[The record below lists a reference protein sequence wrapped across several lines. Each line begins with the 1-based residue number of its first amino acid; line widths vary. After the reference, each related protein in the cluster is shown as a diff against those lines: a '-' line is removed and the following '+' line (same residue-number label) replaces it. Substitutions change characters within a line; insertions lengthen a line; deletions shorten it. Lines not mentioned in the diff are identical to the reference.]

1 MGQDR
6 LATRPPGRT
15 PPGLRGDGLVK
26 PLLLARMRWI
36 FRLAAAPAWA
46 GPTIVALGLAAAV
59 LEGAGLVL
67 FIPLIESL
75 GATAEPTRWKPLF
88 DSILSPIPEQ
98 SVTAVLVILLCVSIL
113 LKIAVN
119 LFNTWVTRYVDGLV
133 AHQLRCRVFEQ
144 TISSCVDYRVENR
157 RADIVTTIANNTWKV
172 SQALSLC
179 YRLIICACTF
189 IVFVLLMLAISGSL
203 TLLSLLFLALT
214 ALAIRFATRRADE
227 TGKAVVEENK
237 QFGLRMWE
245 SINSLQLIRAF
256 AREAYESQRLRRT
269 SDRVRERLL
278 SLDMLWAA
286 PGPVSEMS
294 IAIMIGVLILFAQ
307 RTGTG
312 IAALAAFL
320 SLLYRLQGPTRELLQ
335 SKIVLDGIGAAID
348 DVDDFLRVTDT
359 PFLKSGGLA
368 ARPIRHVLEFRDVSF
383 RYAPGEPLALDR
395 VSFGI
400 PAGKTTAIVGESGAG
415 KSTIMSLLFRFRDPS
430 SGAILADGTA
440 LDAFDLHG
448 WRERLSVMS
457 QEVHLFNDT
466 IAGNIGYADFDAG
479 PEQIREAARI
489 ALADGF
495 IAALPDG
502 YDTIVGDQG
511 MRLSGGQRQRIALAR
526 AILRNPDILLLDEA
540 TNALDV
546 ETEQAFQLAL
556 EQFSRNRTVVVI
568 AHRLSTV
575 RAADQIIVMSKGRV
589 VEIGSPDQLL
599 KQPGHF
605 ARLND
610 LQAGQL
616 SLAAAR

>member
-1 MGQDR
+1 
-6 LATRPPGRT
+6 
-15 PPGLRGDGLVK
+15 
-26 PLLLARMRWI
+26 MRRI
-36 FRLAAAPAWA
+36 FRLADAPSWA
-46 GPTIVALGLAAAV
+46 GPAIVALGLVAAV
-59 LEGAGLVL
+59 LEGAGLFL

-75 GATAEPTRWKPLF
+75 GAMAEPNRWKPLF
-88 DSILSPIPEQ
+88 DSLLSPIPEHYR
-98 SVTAVLVILLCVSIL
+98 TAALVVVLCASIL

-119 LFNTWVTRYVDGLV
+119 LVNTWVTRYVDGLV

-144 TISSCVDYRVENR
+144 TISSCIDYRVENK
-157 RADIVTTIANNTWKV
+157 RADIVTTIANNTWKL
-172 SQALSLC
+172 SQGLSLC

-189 IVFVLLMLAISGSL
+189 VVFVVLMLAISVSL
-203 TLLSLLFLALT
+203 TLLSLLFLGLA

-256 AREAYESQRLRRT
+256 AREGYEGQRLRQI
-269 SDRVRERLL
+269 SDRVRQRLL
-278 SLDMLWAA
+278 RLDMLWAA

-294 IAIMIGVLILFAQ
+294 IATMIGVLILVAE

-320 SLLYRLQGPTRELLQ
+320 SLLYRLQGPVRELLQ
-335 SKIVLDGIGAAID
+335 SKIALDGIGAAID
-348 DVDDFLRVTDT
+348 DVDDFLRATDT
-359 PFLKSGGLA
+359 PFLGSGSLSVQ
-368 ARPIRHVLEFRDVSF
+368 PIGRAVEFRDVSF
-383 RYAPGEPLALDR
+383 RYAPGETLALDG
-395 VSFGI
+395 VSFSI

-415 KSTIMSLLFRFRDPS
+415 KSTIMSLLFRFRDPT

-440 LDAFDLHG
+440 LPAFDLHS

-466 IAGNIGYADFDAG
+466 VAGNIGYADFDAG

-489 ALADGF
+489 ATADGF
-495 IAALPDG
+495 IAALPEG
-502 YDTIVGDQG
+502 YDTRIGDQG

-526 AILRNPDILLLDEA
+526 TILRNPDILLLDEA

-546 ETEQAFQLAL
+546 ETEQAFQFTL
-556 EQFSRNRTVVVI
+556 EQFSKNRTVVVI

-575 RAADQIIVMSKGRV
+575 RAADQIIIMSKGRV
-589 VEIGSPDQLL
+589 VEVGSPDHLL
-599 KQPGHF
+599 KQTGHF
-605 ARLND
+605 TRLYD
-610 LQAGQL
+610 LQAGRL
-616 SLAAAR
+616 SLVAER